1 MIRSVCPWACST
13 IERVTDGIEPG
24 ECVEIRDR
32 SGVHMTLHVE
42 RLADGPAGSV
52 FVLAHRHPGR
62 EPVPDPEVTM
72 LRGSDGHWTPLSI
85 AMPFSSLMTARP
97 DGSVMATRRNEHR
110 RLIKLVE
117 VWMTNVRTNLLKAVA
132 PENEEIQG
140 PVVYAAE

>member
-1 MIRSVCPWACST
+1 MIRSVSPSACGT
-13 IERVTDGIEPG
+13 LERVTDGIEAG

-42 RLADGPAGSV
+42 RLADRPAGSV
-52 FVLAHRHPGR
+52 FVLAHRHIGR

-72 LRGSDGHWTPLSI
+72 LRGSDGHWTPLAI
-85 AMPFSSLMTARP
+85 ALPFSSLTTAST

-110 RLIKLVE
+110 RLITLVE
-117 VWMTNVRTNLLKAVA
+117 VWMTNVRTNLLKAGA
-132 PENEEIQG
+132 PENEEIRG